1 MREDFERIVGLFTAI
16 DALLERVE
24 PTWWGAVVSDRRF
37 PAIWDVNYARIE
49 RSLPDLRLA
58 EVEEALLPVL
68 AETGALNEEIVLYE
82 SDGMEALLGEAE
94 RRGDEI
100 HWDTT
105 MSFTGA
111 LPSDVA
117 NHEVVELTE
126 PGDAFWEEQRTAFV
140 EFDVKGDDALDQMV
154 AWERSVLFPSGM
166 KRWFVVRDRGAFV
179 GFGAFVLVGDVGYID
194 NVVTPP
200 EQRRRGIAG
209 AVVARVVREA
219 QAAGA
224 RHLYLLADDPAAIRI
239 YERLGF
245 STIGA
250 IASIFRRLSPTSRS
264 PSPSR
269 SG

>member
-1 MREDFERIVGLFTAI
+1 VREDFERIVGLFTAM
-16 DALLERVE
+16 DSLLERVE

-37 PAIWDVNYARIE
+37 PAIWDVNYARVE
-49 RSLPDLRLA
+49 RSLPDLRLG

-68 AETGALNEEIVLYE
+68 AETGALNEEIVLYH
-82 SDGMEALLGEAE
+82 SDGMERLLDEAS
-94 RRGDEI
+94 RRGDEV

-105 MSFTGA
+105 MSFTGS
-111 LPSDVA
+111 LPGTVPA
-117 NHEVVELTE
+117 HPVEELVE
-126 PGDAFWEEQRTAFV
+126 PGDAFWAAERTAFV

-166 KRWFVVRDRGAFV
+166 KRWFVVREHGAFV
-179 GFGAFVLVGDVGYID
+179 GFGAFVLAGDVGYVD

-200 EQRRRGIAG
+200 EHRRRGIAA

-224 RHLYLLADDPAAIRI
+224 RHLYLLADDPGAIRI

-245 STIGA
+245 SKVGA
-250 IASIFRRLSPTSRS
+250 IASIFRRLGPTS
-264 PSPSR
+264 PPP
-269 SG
+269 G